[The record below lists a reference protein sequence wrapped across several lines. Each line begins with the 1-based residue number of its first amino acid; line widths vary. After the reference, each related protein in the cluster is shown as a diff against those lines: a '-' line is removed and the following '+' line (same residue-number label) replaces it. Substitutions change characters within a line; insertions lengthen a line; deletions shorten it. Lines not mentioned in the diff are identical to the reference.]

1 MSNGSELKSPAAQAL
16 RAAGFVPLPRL
27 WVTQAQMDE
36 IANTARQNADEV
48 NAIRAKAADIVSEI
62 RAKAEE
68 DDRKQREI
76 EAAWEELGA

>member
-36 IANTARQNADEV
+36 IANTARQNADTV
-48 NAIRAKAADIVSEI
+48 NAIRAKAVENI
-62 RAKAEE
+62 
-68 DDRKQREI
+68 RKQQEI
-76 EAAWEELGA
+76 EAAWEELNVGDRDQTWRPK